1 MMMAYRA
8 YVHLASNEWGNEFM
22 RQVADEYAE
31 QHAERPLIVSVHEH
45 GGWHLSYLYGA
56 PGIANGTI
64 CGTANDTASLP
75 QAVLDFGNGVGPV
88 EIIGDIRR

>member
-1 MMMAYRA
+1 MMAYRA
-8 YVHLASNEWGNEFM
+8 YIHLAGNEWGNEFM

-31 QHAERPLIVSVHEH
+31 QHAERPLIVSIHEH
-45 GGWHLSYLYGA
+45 AGWYLSYLYGA

-64 CGTANDTASLP
+64 CGTANDAASLP
-75 QAVLDFGNGVGPV
+75 QAVLDFDNGVGPV